1 MPAARQRVRC
11 KDGVREMLKR
21 FFAYYKPYKKLFALD
36 FGCAVVLAILELGFP
51 LAVGYVVDTLLPDGN
66 WGMIVTACAVLLLI
80 YVVNTLLS
88 YVVTYWGHML
98 GINIETDMRRTLF
111 DHVQKLSFRFFDNTK
126 TGHLLSRLTNDL
138 FEIGE
143 VAHHGPEDMFIA
155 VMTLLGAFGIMLYIH
170 PQLAIM
176 TFIIVPIIL
185 WLVLY
190 FNRRMTKAANRL
202 FNDMADFNARVED
215 TVGGIRVVQAFANEK
230 HEGKLFKANNLRF
243 REAKLISYKIIGM
256 NASVSYMLMR
266 LVSLFVL
273 VAGAYYVLRHDMP
286 EGQFLTFV
294 LLTNIF
300 FKPIEKINAVIES
313 YPKGIAGFKRYLQ
326 LLDTAP
332 DIEDAP
338 NAKTVEKLRGDIEY
352 RNVSFGYEGEN
363 KVLDNISLT
372 IKAGETVAFVG
383 PSGAGKTT
391 LCSLLPR
398 FYEIQ
403 GGSIAVDGHD
413 IRDIRLESLRKGIGI
428 VQQDVFLFGGT
439 IRENISY
446 GKLGADESEIWEA
459 ARRARLDEFIRS
471 LPEGM
476 DTVVGERGVKL
487 SGGQKQRLAIARM
500 FLKNPPILILDEA
513 TSALDTETEA
523 AIQQSLAE
531 LSQGRTTLVIAHR
544 LATIKNAD
552 RIVVVTADGI
562 GEQGKHEEL
571 VAAGG
576 IYSRLH
582 EAQFG
587 RIQ

>member
-1 MPAARQRVRC
+1 
-11 KDGVREMLKR
+11 MLRR
-21 FFAYYKPYKKLFALD
+21 FFSYYKPYKRLFFLD
-36 FGCAVVLAILELGFP
+36 FTCAVILAVLELAFP
-51 LAVGYVVDTLLPDGN
+51 LAVGYVVNTLLPDEN
-66 WGMIVTACAVLLLI
+66 WGLIVTACSVLLLI
-80 YVVNTLLS
+80 YVINSLLS

-98 GINIETDMRRTLF
+98 GINIETDMRRKLF
-111 DHVQKLSFRFFDNTK
+111 DHVMKLSFRHFDNTK

-155 VMTLLGAFGIMLYIH
+155 AMTLIGAFGIMLFIQ
-170 PQLAIM
+170 PEMAIM
-176 TFIIVPIIL
+176 TFIIVPIII

-190 FNRRMTKAANRL
+190 FNKRMTKASTRL
-202 FNDMADFNARVED
+202 FTDMADFNARVED

-230 HEGKLFKANNLRF
+230 HESKLFKVNNMRF
-243 REAKLISYKIIGM
+243 REAKLIAYKIIGL
-256 NASVSYMLMR
+256 NASVSYLLMR
-266 LVSLFVL
+266 LVMLFVL
-273 VAGAYYVLRHDMP
+273 IAGAYYVLKKGMP
-286 EGQFLTFV
+286 YGDFITFV

-313 YPKGIAGFKRYLQ
+313 YPKGIAGFKRYVE

-332 DIEDAP
+332 DIADSP
-338 NAKTVEKLRGDIEY
+338 NAIEVKHMQGDIQY
-352 RNVSFGYEGEN
+352 KGVTFGYEGEA
-363 KVLDNISLT
+363 KVLQNIDLS
-372 IKAGETVAFVG
+372 IRAGETVAFVG

-398 FYEIQ
+398 FYEVDS
-403 GGSIAVDGHD
+403 GSITIDG
-413 IRDIRLESLRKGIGI
+413 RDIRGVKLESLRKGIGI
-428 VQQDVFLFGGT
+428 VQQDVFLFSGT
-439 IRENISY
+439 IRENIAY
-446 GKLGADESEIWEA
+446 GKLVADDRDIMEA
-459 ARRARLDEFIRS
+459 ARRARLEEFIAS
-471 LPEGM
+471 LPNGL
-476 DTVVGERGVKL
+476 DTVIGERGVKL

-531 LSQGRTTLVIAHR
+531 LSEGRTTLVIAHR

-552 RIVVVTADGI
+552 RIVVVTENGI
-562 GEQGKHEEL
+562 TEQGRHEEL

-582 EAQFG
+582 TAQFS
-587 RIQ
+587 RV